1 MQLADPEL
9 KRTQCYING
18 RFVDAP
24 DGATFLVV
32 NPADSSEVAMVAD
45 ADAATTAQA
54 IEAASVAF
62 PDWRGRTAKA
72 RAAILK
78 TWFDLVMAAQD
89 DLAVIMTTEQGKP
102 LAESRGEV
110 AYGAS
115 FIEWFAEEGKRV
127 YGDVIPT
134 HAEGKRILVT
144 KAPVGVVG
152 AITPWN
158 FPIAMIARKAAAAL
172 AAGCTFVVKPAED
185 TPLCALAL
193 AELAQRAG
201 IPPGVFNVVP
211 GSRSAVIGGELTSNP
226 LVKKITFTGS
236 TATGRLLLEQC
247 AATVKRTSME
257 LGGNAPFIVFDDAD
271 LDAAVDG
278 AVASKY
284 RNAGQTCV
292 CANRILV
299 QEGIYDAFV
308 ERLAEK
314 ARAFR
319 LGNGLDDGVTM
330 GPLIH
335 ARAAEGVDEKVAQA
349 LSAGAQAVIGGHRSD
364 LGECFYEPTVL
375 TGVDAT
381 MRVFSEEI
389 FGPVAPVFPFAD
401 EDEAIARANDTIY
414 GLAAYFYARDIGRVY
429 RVMEGLD
436 YGMVAVNDGML
447 STEVA
452 PFGGVKQSGMGRE
465 GSKYG
470 IEDYLDIKYTLIG
483 GLG

>member
-1 MQLADPEL
+1 MQLSDPDL
-9 KRTQCYING
+9 FRTQCYVNG

-24 DGATFLVV
+24 EGAQFIVL
-32 NPADSSEVAMVAD
+32 NPADGSEVAMVAD
-45 ADAATTAQA
+45 ADAALTEQA
-54 IEAASVAF
+54 IEAAALAF
-62 PDWRGRTAKA
+62 PDWRRQTAKA
-72 RAAILK
+72 RAAILRR
-78 TWFDLVMAAQD
+78 WFELVTAATD
-89 DLAVIMTTEQGKP
+89 DLATLMTTEQGKP
-102 LAESRGEV
+102 LAEAKGEV
-110 AYGAS
+110 GYGAG

-127 YGDVIPT
+127 YGDVIPP

-144 KAPVGVVG
+144 KEPVGVVG

-158 FPIAMIARKAAAAL
+158 FPIAMITRKAAAAL

-201 IPPGVFNVVP
+201 IPPGVFNVVT
-211 GSRSAVIGGELTSNP
+211 GSRSAVIGGELTANP
-226 LVKKITFTGS
+226 KVRKITFTGS
-236 TATGRLLLEQC
+236 TATGRRLLEQS
-247 AATVKRTSME
+247 AGTVKRTSME

-271 LDAAVDG
+271 LDAAVAG

-299 QEGIYDAFV
+299 QERIHDAFV

-314 ARAFR
+314 GAAFH
-319 LGNGLDDGVTM
+319 LGNGLDPDVTM

-335 ARAAEGVDEKVAQA
+335 ARAAEEVEAKVTQA
-349 LSAGAQAVIGGHRSD
+349 IEGGAEAVIGGGRSN
-364 LGECFYEPTVL
+364 LGECFFEPTVL
-375 TGVDAT
+375 TGVDRT

-389 FGPVAPVFPFAD
+389 FGPVAPVFRFSD
-401 EDEAIARANDTIY
+401 EDEAVAMANDTIY
-414 GLAAYFYARDIGRVY
+414 GLAAYLYARDVGRIF
-429 RVMEGLD
+429 RVLEGLE

-470 IEDYLDIKYTLIG
+470 IEDYLNVKYGLIG
-483 GLG
+483 GL

>member
-1 MQLADPEL
+1 MQLSDPDL
-9 KRTQCYING
+9 FRTQCYVNG

-24 DGATFLVV
+24 EGAQFIVL
-32 NPADSSEVAMVAD
+32 NPADGSEVAMVAD
-45 ADAATTAQA
+45 ADAAFTEQA
-54 IEAASVAF
+54 IEAAALAF
-62 PDWRGRTAKA
+62 PDWRRQTAKA
-72 RAAILK
+72 RAAILRR
-78 TWFDLVMAAQD
+78 WFELTIAAKA
-89 DLAVIMTTEQGKP
+89 DLATLMTTEQGKP
-102 LAESRGEV
+102 LAEAKGEV
-110 AYGAS
+110 GYGAA

-127 YGDVIPT
+127 YGDVIPP

-144 KAPVGVVG
+144 KEPVGVVG

-158 FPIAMIARKAAAAL
+158 FPIAMITRKAAAAL

-193 AELAQRAG
+193 AELAHRAG
-201 IPPGVFNVVP
+201 IPPGVFNVVT
-211 GSRSAVIGGELTSNP
+211 GSRSAVIGGEFTSNP
-226 LVKKITFTGS
+226 EVRKITFTGS
-236 TATGRLLLEQC
+236 TATGRKLLEQS
-247 AATVKRTSME
+247 AGTVKRTSME

-271 LDAAVDG
+271 LDAAVAG

-299 QEGIYDAFV
+299 QEKIHDAFV
-308 ERLAEK
+308 ERLADK

-319 LGNGLDDGVTM
+319 LGSGLDPDVTM

-335 ARAAEGVDEKVAQA
+335 ARAAEGVAEKVTQA
-349 LSAGAQAVIGGHRSD
+349 IEGGAEAVTGGGRSD
-364 LGECFYEPTVL
+364 LGECFFEPTVL
-375 TGVDAT
+375 TGVDRT

-389 FGPVAPVFPFAD
+389 FGPVAPVFRFSD
-401 EDEAIARANDTIY
+401 EDEAVAMANDTIY
-414 GLAAYFYARDIGRVY
+414 GLAAYFYARDVGRIF
-429 RVMEGLD
+429 RVLEGLE

-470 IEDYLDIKYTLIG
+470 IEDYLNVKYGLIG
-483 GLG
+483 GL